1 MNEKKRQ
8 KINNGKMAYSAKE
21 CAYLA
26 AFVALVIALQLA
38 LSFVPGVE
46 LVTVSFI
53 TYSFVMG
60 ARRGMIAAT
69 AFSLLRQLVF
79 GFQPVVLILY
89 LTYFNLLTLGFGLL
103 GKKMKPKPKNI
114 VWFVVFACLGTVCF
128 TMIDNILTPVWYG
141 YTARAA
147 KAYFFASL
155 TFMVPQV
162 ICSAVSVAC
171 LFFPLTKVFYM
182 VKRTLVIKASAHKS
196 QALEK

>member
-1 MNEKKRQ
+1 MNKKKAQ
-8 KINNGKMAYSAKE
+8 KLSSQTIVYSAKE

-79 GFQPVVLILY
+79 GFYPVVLILY
-89 LTYFNLLTLGFGLL
+89 LVYFNLLAFSFGLL
-103 GKKMKPKPKNI
+103 GKKMRVAPKNL
-114 VWFVVFACLGTVCF
+114 VWLIIFACLGTVCF
-128 TMIDNILTPVWYG
+128 TMIDNILTPLWYG
-141 YTARAA
+141 YTPRAT
-147 KAYFFASL
+147 KAYFLASL
-155 TFMVPQV
+155 PFMLPQV
-162 ICSAVSVAC
+162 VCSGVSVGC
-171 LFFPLTKVFYM
+171 LFLPLAKVFLTI
-182 VKRTLVIKASAHKS
+182 KRTLVIRG
-196 QALEK
+196 EKQKR

>member
-1 MNEKKRQ
+1 MNEKKSQ
-8 KINNGKMAYSAKE
+8 KSNHNKIAYSAKE

-38 LSFVPGVE
+38 FSFVPGVE

-69 AFSLLRQLVF
+69 AFSLLRQLIF

-89 LTYFNLLTLGFGLL
+89 LVYFNLLTLGFGLL
-103 GKKMKPKPKNI
+103 GKKIKPLTKNV
-114 VWFVVFACLGTVCF
+114 VWLVIFACIGTVCF

-141 YTARAA
+141 YTPRAT
-147 KAYFFASL
+147 KAYFLASL
-155 TFMVPQV
+155 SFMIPQV

-171 LFFPLTKVFYM
+171 LFFPLTKVFYI
-182 VKRTLVIKASAHKS
+182 VKRTLVIQSGALNR
-196 QALEK
+196 QGLEK